1 MYGGSKRRAPY
12 NRAVKVSEIGEFG
25 LIKLLAR
32 EFGIEYPPKPG
43 HVASGL
49 LVGLGDDAV
58 VTERRDGAVI
68 WTTDTMVE
76 GNHFTPGLGTWE
88 DAGWKALASNASD
101 IAAMGGKP
109 YLALVTLMLSADFC
123 VDDAVAL
130 YRGLHEC
137 AEAFEVTLG
146 GGDIVRSPT
155 FAITIALA
163 GWAHT
168 SDTGQPVVLR
178 RDTARPGD
186 LVAVTGAPGESAGGL
201 KLLLAGR
208 TPTSEHE
215 KRLVAAHVRPQPRV
229 ELGQAAVQAGLRCG
243 IDVSDGLL
251 QDLGHIATASAVGFV
266 VDATK
271 VPVSDALR
279 VVWPDDALNLTLG
292 GGEDYELVVVGPRD
306 AMERYVAAADNGVT
320 VIGEV
325 VAAADKPIVRVLDAE
340 GRDMVLANRG
350 WDHFATA

>member
-1 MYGGSKRRAPY
+1 MYGGSKWPAPY

-43 HVASGL
+43 HVAPGL

-76 GNHFTPGLGTWE
+76 GNHFRPGIGTWE
-88 DAGWKALASNASD
+88 DVGWKALASNVSD

-109 YLALVTLMLSADFC
+109 HLALVTLMLPAGFS
-123 VDDAVAL
+123 VEDAVAL

-137 AEAFEVTLG
+137 AQTFEVTLG
-146 GGDIVRSPT
+146 GGDLVRST
-155 FAITIALA
+155 VFAVTVALA
-163 GWAHT
+163 GWAY
-168 SDTGQPVVLR
+168 SPKLGLPLVLR

-186 LVAVTGAPGESAGGL
+186 LVAVSGAPGDSAGGL
-201 KLLLAGR
+201 KLMLAGR
-208 TPTSEHE
+208 TATSDDE
-215 KRLVAAHVRPQPRV
+215 KRLVAAHLRPSPRV
-229 ELGQAAVQAGLRCG
+229 ALGQAAVQGGLRCG
-243 IDVSDGLL
+243 IDVSDGLV
-251 QDLGHIATASAVGFV
+251 QDLGHIATASAVGIV
-266 VDATK
+266 VDATR
-271 VPVSDALR
+271 VPVSDTLR
-279 VVWPDDALNLTLG
+279 AAWPDEAMDLALG
-292 GGEDYELVVVGPRD
+292 GGEDYELVVVGPRA
-306 AMERYVAAADNGVT
+306 AMERYVAATDNGVT

-325 VAAADKPIVRVLDAE
+325 VASDEAFVRVLDAE
-340 GRDMVLANRG
+340 GREMPLAHRG